1 MTMKN
6 LWIPIAV
13 AIGALAIAFMKK
25 KSDEEKTV
33 TPAQKQSRSIQFLEL
48 K

>member
-1 MTMKN
+1 MKN

-13 AIGALAIAFMKK
+13 AIGALAIAFING
-25 KSDEEKTV
+25 KSDEEKEV
-33 TPAQKQSRSIQFLEL
+33 TPAQKQSRSIHFMEL